1 MNFCEQALLRL
12 KNQLRVAT
20 DKEVAELL
28 GLGEKALNARKKRD
42 SFPEDKLFAFAAKH
56 PELQIDTAYVLT
68 GTPAAA
74 HAAMAN
80 IRSAADVAT
89 RLGGGGERL
98 AAVHAAITAQQVTLD
113 AVHQAV
119 LDAVDLLSLEGKVDA
134 QQLAKAVVK
143 LCQRTTQSPNAGGMI
158 QSNVIKGDRV
168 EMKVGINHGQ
178 VVEGN
183 VTNHGAMNIGQGKGS
198 GSKT

>member
-1 MNFCEQALLRL
+1 MKF
-12 KNQLRVAT
+12 
-20 DKEVAELL
+20 
-28 GLGEKALNARKKRD
+28 
-42 SFPEDKLFAFAAKH
+42 
-56 PELQIDTAYVLT
+56 LT
-68 GTPAAA
+68 GFAKA
-74 HAAMAN
+74 HGLSLDYLRYGDTVRN
-80 IRSAADVAT
+80 EPHPSQ
-89 RLGGGGERL
+89 GGIDEKS
-98 AAVHAAITAQQVTLD
+98 I
-113 AVHQAV
+113 HQAV
-119 LDAVDLLSLEGKVDA
+119 LDAVDLLSLEGQVDA